1 MRRQATKTNLPAE
14 PQIEQEKSPLTLV
27 GFPAPPLTPCLDQA
41 EKAVNKITVDYESAG
56 YAEFERGSLL
66 RVFRKQFRRHVEYLM
81 SNGGGKLCLEDAC
94 KEASVRYD
102 QKGAAALM
110 EDLLNREFD
119 SVSFNDLS
127 RLWECSPEEAER
139 YFELAKHES
148 QRDFCSGHMAAE
160 VFKSADW
167 LGSVWL
173 RAQFLA
179 VRDSFIVEYK
189 PDGGIEFALID
200 LLAMS
205 FFMQNYWAE
214 LSVKRTRTS
223 PRRETEEYRQ
233 WQGYGSDEAHRRR
246 FDDGNWVVPWV
257 SEEHALRT
265 ATEMFDHFTRL
276 FQRTLRQ
283 LNSHRLAKLKAKK
296 LQAEIRWLNRR
307 AREARG

>member
-1 MRRQATKTNLPAE
+1 MRRPATKTKQPAE
-14 PQIEQEKSPLTLV
+14 SRTEQVKTPLTLV
-27 GFPAPPLTPCLDQA
+27 GFPTPPLTPGLDHA
-41 EKAVNKITVDYESAG
+41 EKAINKITVDYESAG

-66 RVFRKQFRRHVEYLM
+66 RVFRKEFRRYVGYLM
-81 SNGGGKLCLEDAC
+81 SDPGGNLSLEDAC

-102 QKGAAALM
+102 QKGAVELM
-110 EDLLNREFD
+110 EDLLKREFD

-160 VFKSADW
+160 VFKSSDW

-179 VRDSFIVEYK
+179 TRDSFIVEYK
-189 PDGGIEFALID
+189 PEGGIEFALID

-214 LSVKRTRTS
+214 MSVKRTMTS
-223 PRRETEEYRQ
+223 PRRESKEFVEWNGYR
-233 WQGYGSDEAHRRR
+233 SDEAHRRR
-246 FDDGNWVVPWV
+246 FDDGKWIVPWV

-265 ATEMFDHFTRL
+265 ATEMFDHFARL

-283 LNSHRLAKLKAKK
+283 LNNHRLAKLKAKK
-296 LQAEIRWLNRR
+296 LQAEIRWLNSK

>member
-1 MRRQATKTNLPAE
+1 MDSLISAAASRDNSSGQ
-14 PQIEQEKSPLTLV
+14 
-27 GFPAPPLTPCLDQA
+27 
-41 EKAVNKITVDYESAG
+41 KIPGVTVIT
-56 YAEFERGSLL
+56 
-66 RVFRKQFRRHVEYLM
+66 
-81 SNGGGKLCLEDAC
+81 

-102 QKGAAALM
+102 QRGATELM
-110 EDLLNREFD
+110 ENLLEREFD
-119 SVSFNDLS
+119 TVSFNDLS

-148 QRDFCSGHMAAE
+148 QRDFCSGHMVSD
-160 VFKSADW
+160 VFKSSDL

-179 VRDSFIVEYK
+179 VRDSFIVEYN

-233 WQGYGSDEAHRRR
+233 WQGYRSDEAKSRR

-265 ATEMFDHFTRL
+265 ATEMFDHFARL

-283 LNSHRLAKLKAKK
+283 LNNHRLAKLKAKK
-296 LQAEIRWLNRR
+296 LRAEIRWLNRR
-307 AREARG
+307 ARAAR